1 MQWTGLLR
9 INHQLIGKG
18 VDSHQHQDSE
28 MGISE
33 NAVASR
39 ITRYKHREGIS
50 KDQINVLTPVMNRKE
65 RNDVPLLDCA
75 EWDCTSSYWAKW
87 HGYRFISLQQLV
99 ECILKR

>member
-18 VDSHQHQDSE
+18 VYSHQHHDSE

-39 ITRYKHREGIS
+39 ITLHKHGEGIS
-50 KDQINVLTPVMNRKE
+50 KDHINTLTAMMNRKE
-65 RNDVPLLDCA
+65 NNDVPLLDCV
-75 EWDCTSSYWAKW
+75 EWDCTSS
-87 HGYRFISLQQLV
+87 
-99 ECILKR
+99 